1 MPKNSPWLAEKSTT
15 AGGKSAM
22 AGGKIRYGWRK
33 IFRHQWRNNL
43 QWAAEK
49 STMDGGK
56 ILHF

>member
-1 MPKNSPWLAEKSTT
+1 MPKNSPWLAEKSST
-15 AGGKSAM
+15 AGGKSTM

-33 IFRHQWRNNL
+33 KFCHQWRNNL

-56 ILHF
+56 FLHF

>member
-1 MPKNSPWLAEKSTT
+1 LPKNSPWLAEKSTT
-15 AGGKSAM
+15 AGRKSAM
-22 AGGKIRYGWRK
+22 AGEKISYGWRK
-33 IFRHQWRNNL
+33 KFRHHWRNNH